1 MDLQGKCLVT
11 KLLVAVVTGILIHLG
26 LPVTQVSPCDIN
38 IPFEDRFISN
48 GLTMPIHDISYHAD
62 LSGPAIRR
70 PTAAGTSGIENWTM
84 EYESLTET
92 NVSTDGHY
100 CVYGHQQE
108 GTVLLRG
115 MPTEYVQDNTS
126 QGQSHLAAV
135 DTMLSYRVTD
145 EGASI
150 KQEPLVSTDEQNEVQ
165 KDTEVDTKKRQR
177 CIKRVHIFSS
187 MTHMIPFPE
196 MNHFRGLLQTSSK
209 ENYGSDIDCVS
220 QGYNCDIVLT
230 LGDELRSMKGKDAV
244 IFGMVPTIWKGH
256 KLRDMIANIDPDPE
270 QTWIYYSTESPLRAS
285 RWAEP
290 FDIARMKYHVL
301 MTYDKEADIH
311 IPFGYYR
318 RFDKPSATPKDTAF
332 MSDEF
337 FQNRTGLLSWVATN
351 CDEVFWPR
359 MPFIKRTIEEMPLD
373 DYGAC
378 GRKKCLPKRSEQ
390 CNKLFASYKFFLALP
405 NSECRDYITE
415 KFWMISLKYG
425 AVPLVLGAPK
435 EDYERVAPPGSFVH
449 FADFESLKELADY
462 LHRVDQDEALY
473 RKLHE
478 WRHHGEVVSTYPL
491 RPGAMCRTLPHIYR
505 RKEGDFKFLG
515 DSVWYK
521 GCRNPL
527 NNITLNQGHIEL
539 ESWAPWK

>member
-244 IFGMVPTIWKGH
+244 IFG
-256 KLRDMIANIDPDPE
+256 
-270 QTWIYYSTESPLRAS
+270 IYYSTESPLRAS

-359 MPFIKRTIEEMPLD
+359 MPFIKRIIEEMPLD

>member
-1 MDLQGKCLVT
+1 MT
-11 KLLVAVVTGILIHLG
+11 KLLVAVVTGILIHVG

-48 GLTMPIHDISYHAD
+48 GLTMPIHDISYHAY
-62 LSGPAIRR
+62 LSGPDIRR
-70 PTAAGTSGIENWTM
+70 PPAAGTSGIKKWTM
-84 EYESLTET
+84 EYESLQEA
-92 NVSTDGHY
+92 NVSTDGHL
-100 CVYGHQQE
+100 CVYEHQQE
-108 GTVLLRG
+108 DTVLRG
-115 MPTEYVQDNTS
+115 MPTEYVQDNIS
-126 QGQSHLAAV
+126 HGQNHLDAGNIV
-135 DTMLSYRVTD
+135 LSYRVTD

-150 KQEPLVSTDEQNEVQ
+150 KQELLVSTDGQNKVQ
-165 KDTEVDTKKRQR
+165 KDAEVDSKKRQR

-196 MNHFRGLLQTSSK
+196 MNHFRALLQTSSK
-209 ENYGSDIDCVS
+209 ENYESDVDCVS

-301 MTYDKEADIH
+301 MTYNKEADIH

-332 MSDEF
+332 TSDEF
-337 FQNRTGLLSWVATN
+337 FKNRTGLLSWVATN

-359 MPFIKRTIEEMPLD
+359 MPFIKRIIEEMPLD

-390 CNKLFASYKFFLALP
+390 CNKVFASYKFFLALP

-425 AVPLVLGAPK
+425 AVPLVLGAPR
-435 EDYERVAPPGSFVH
+435 ENYERVAPPGSFVH
-449 FADFESLKELADY
+449 FADFESLRELAEY

-478 WRHHGEVVSTYPL
+478 WRHYGEVVSTYPL
-491 RPGAMCRTLPHIYR
+491 RPGALCRTLPHIVQ

-527 NNITLNQGHIEL
+527 NNIILNQEYIEL
-539 ESWAPWK
+539 ANWVPWK